1 MKGVNFM
8 PKGKK
13 MYSPELKYEIVQKY
27 LDGRGSTRSL
37 AAEYHV
43 DKADIQKWRDSYLCN
58 GFKGL
63 ACTNGTYSGDFKV
76 AAVEYIKT
84 TGSSLRQTMAHFDIK
99 SLATLKLWERIYYEE
114 GPEALFEER
123 RGRPTKLNK
132 EKPKKTKHI
141 ENNED
146 LLAEVQRLRMENEYL
161 KKLNALVQE
170 REKSEKK
177 TK

>member
-1 MKGVNFM
+1 M

-27 LDGRGSTRSL
+27 LENKRSL
-37 AAEYHV
+37 QSIADEYHV
-43 DKADIQKWRDSYLCN
+43 HKSDVQKWRDSYLCN
-58 GFKGL
+58 GYKGL
-63 ACTNGTYSGDFKV
+63 AYTNGTYTGELKV
-76 AAVEYIKT
+76 AAVEYMKT

-99 SLATLKLWERIYYEE
+99 SLCTLKLWERIYYEE

-123 RGRPTKLNK
+123 RGRSATLS
-132 EKPKKTKHI
+132 KKKHVDRKKKI

-161 KKLNALVQE
+161 KKLNALIQE